1 MKANHNKV
9 PFLCFPNLDV
19 KELSY
24 KNLESKS
31 QLPEGELN
39 NLSDVKELS
48 YKNLESKS
56 QPANCFPLS
65 FSRCERTK
73 L

>member
-1 MKANHNKV
+1 MKIYSLFYSCKQSSITIPISFSAK
-9 PFLCFPNLDV
+9 PDV

-31 QLPEGELN
+31 QQNYGGAVN
-39 NLSDVKELS
+39 SG
-48 YKNLESKS
+48 
-56 QPANCFPLS
+56 
-65 FSRCERTK
+65 RCERTK